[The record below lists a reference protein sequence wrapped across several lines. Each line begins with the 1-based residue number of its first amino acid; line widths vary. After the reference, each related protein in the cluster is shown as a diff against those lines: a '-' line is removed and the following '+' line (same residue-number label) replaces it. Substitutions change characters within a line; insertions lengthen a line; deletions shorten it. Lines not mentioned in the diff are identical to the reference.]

1 MNKPNHACLICG
13 EEYYACDSCLE
24 VKSFTPWRVITDTQ
38 QHYQIYFT
46 IKSYQEKLINKAE
59 AREEL
64 TNIGVTAEEA
74 QSYKEGVKNL
84 VLDILKE
91 DKAPVKNAPSKSKP
105 NKFTVTK
112 DEPDED

>member
-13 EEYYACDSCLE
+13 EKYYACDSCLE

-64 TNIGVTAEEA
+64 INIGVTAEEA

-91 DKAPVKNAPSKSKP
+91 DKAPVKSAHSKSKP